1 MAVSNLLR
9 PFRVQSSAI
18 IAVRRSSVS
27 PAGRLARQRGFALME
42 VLVAMSILTVG
53 LIGVGA
59 ALSVQSGVVS
69 AIPSGQTAVTQGYYV
84 TTAAAL
90 AQERL
95 EQVKRITYSA
105 SGGDSYGAGPAPTG
119 LPDENPVSGYPNF
132 TRQVRFTNNSPA
144 ANMKTVTVTVTY
156 TVNTGTGQL
165 TGTVTL
171 PTLIAQRQ

>member
-1 MAVSNLLR
+1 M
-9 PFRVQSSAI
+9 
-18 IAVRRSSVS
+18 
-27 PAGRLARQRGFALME
+27 RLSGQGGFALME
-42 VLVAMSILTVG
+42 VLVAMAILTIG
-53 LIGVGA
+53 LLGVGA
-59 ALSVQSGVVS
+59 AMSVQTGVVS

-84 TTAAAL
+84 STATAL

-95 EQVKRITYSA
+95 EQAKRITYSA
-105 SGGDSYGAGPAPTG
+105 SGGDGYGAGPAPTG

-165 TGTVTL
+165 GGTMTI